1 MKGIRRYGVLPLLA
15 CIALLLAE
23 ILQILSFAAPF
34 WAWDSSASFGLWRRL
49 SCLRGS
55 HDGCIQFNYPWH
67 LRGLDG
73 GSVWRSCNANIKNEV
88 FCAPFH
94 WLNNVRGLESVA
106 IICAAIPLVVMPV
119 YVYVSMGLYH
129 RCFLITMAVFTLVAA
144 LCNIVGVIVYG
155 VAIGARLEWTVG
167 WCLFVC
173 VIGGVLDIVGFIILL
188 IATFVKPKIPPQ
200 TFQRATSLY
209 VNRDTNKLYAME
221 GDESGRIDIDVSE
234 YGGRTNMGYTD
245 HGNAPTHGG
254 HTNMGYTVHGNA
266 PTHGGHTNMGYTVY
280 GNAPTH
286 GGHTNM
292 EYVYRGNVSEN
303 GDLSIPGDA

>member
-1 MKGIRRYGVLPLLA
+1 
-15 CIALLLAE
+15 
-23 ILQILSFAAPF
+23 
-34 WAWDSSASFGLWRRL
+34 
-49 SCLRGS
+49 
-55 HDGCIQFNYPWH
+55 
-67 LRGLDG
+67 
-73 GSVWRSCNANIKNEV
+73 
-88 FCAPFH
+88 
-94 WLNNVRGLESVA
+94 
-106 IICAAIPLVVMPV
+106 MPV

-173 VIGGVLDIVGFIILL
+173 VIGAVFDIVGFIVLL

-266 PTHGGHTNMGYTVY
+266 RTHGGHTNMGYTVH